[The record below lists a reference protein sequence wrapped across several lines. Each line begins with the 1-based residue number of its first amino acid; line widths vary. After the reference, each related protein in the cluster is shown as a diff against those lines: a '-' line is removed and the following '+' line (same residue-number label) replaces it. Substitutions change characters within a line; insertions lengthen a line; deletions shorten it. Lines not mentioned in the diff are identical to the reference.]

1 MVLDRERNDAV
12 RPSMRSAICWSAV
25 LTMCVAGTA
34 RAQYTP
40 PPSDQPATAQP
51 TAPATAQPTAPATA
65 QPTAPATAQ
74 PTAPAPAQP
83 TAPAP
88 AQPTTPA
95 TARPRPATSGDVFA
109 PPTASS
115 RWTVE
120 SGNTVG
126 ANVNVFAGAAGY
138 PGVDLQLIHG
148 LDSSTDVRAHVG
160 INYAFEGITQG
171 TRFEFTAQVGIR
183 KELSSFGPHM
193 KLAGTFDPGI
203 LIATSP
209 GQF

>member
-51 TAPATAQPTAPATA
+51 TAPATAQPTAPA
-65 QPTAPATAQ
+65 
-74 PTAPAPAQP
+74 PAQP

-95 TARPRPATSGDVFA
+95 TAQPQPATSGDVFA

-120 SGNTVG
+120 SGN
-126 ANVNVFAGAAGY
+126 
-138 PGVDLQLIHG
+138 
-148 LDSSTDVRAHVG
+148 
-160 INYAFEGITQG
+160 
-171 TRFEFTAQVGIR
+171 
-183 KELSSFGPHM
+183 
-193 KLAGTFDPGI
+193 
-203 LIATSP
+203 
-209 GQF
+209 